1 MFPYE
6 KLPIKQSVY
15 FDVEDGRMIFAIP
28 RGKTTYVGTTDTN
41 YYGTLNR
48 VVATKTDAEYLLKA
62 TNHTFQGLNLTL
74 EDIESNWIG
83 LRPLI
88 HEVGK
93 DPSELS
99 RKDELFL
106 SKSGLISIAGGKL
119 TGYRKMADRVLAA
132 VSKQLTPI
140 QKKKLK
146 RSFTKKIPLVSPAIK
161 TSREVVTY
169 QEELKVQLATDGI
182 TDPYMSWYLCT
193 TYGKNADLI
202 LDKKPTFKDGSTLEQ
217 LIRAELWYCIQY
229 EMTNSLADF
238 FVRRTARLY
247 FDIGSV
253 TQFMKIILQ
262 DCIHY
267 LDWDEKRVALEQ
279 KIMAELIQDATVY
292 YDKEFK

>member
-1 MFPYE
+1 
-6 KLPIKQSVY
+6 VY

-48 VVATKTDAEYLLKA
+48 VVATKADAEYLLKA
-62 TNHTFQGLNLTL
+62 TNHTFQGFNLTL

-88 HEVGK
+88 HELGK

-132 VSKQLTPI
+132 VSKQLTAS
-140 QKKKLK
+140 QKSKLK
-146 RSFTKKIPLVSPAIK
+146 RSSTKKIPLVTPAIK
-161 TSREVVTY
+161 TSKEVVAY
-169 QEELKVQLATDGI
+169 QDELKNQLAEMEI

-202 LDKKPTFKDGSTLEQ
+202 LDKKPTFKEGSTQEQ
-217 LIRAELWYCIQY
+217 LIRAELWYCIQH

-238 FVRRTARLY
+238 FVRRTSRLY
-247 FDIGSV
+247 FDIDSV
-253 TQFMKIILQ
+253 TQFMEIILR

-267 LDWDEKRVALEQ
+267 LDWDEKRIALEQ

-292 YDKEFK
+292 YDKEFE